1 MLISWMEKVVVIG
14 AGFAGLTALKQLIK
28 SKKLEITLIND
39 KDYFLFT
46 PRLTELLNGSIS
58 KKIIIKPIKQIF
70 WNKVDFIMEKAV
82 FIDFKK
88 NIVKTGKRNV
98 NYDYLIMAQGAT
110 TNYFGNKNI
119 EENTIGY
126 KDYNAVLKIKE
137 KIKDNIKNYSKN
149 KKKEF
154 LTFAVIGAG
163 LTGIELICSLREF
176 ALKEIKK
183 YPDINPAEASFLLM
197 HAGEAIVPQFPE
209 KVGKIIKNYFKKN
222 NIELL
227 ADTMA
232 ENIKNNAIISGNK
245 SIKAATIIWTA
256 GIKANAIKADKKLK
270 IPDYSNV
277 YVSGDAALFMENDN
291 PLAPTAQTAWQEGSN
306 IGKSILRRTKGKKE
320 KDFHYFH
327 KGTLIVLGRNHGI
340 FTYKTITFGGKFA
353 WFFRH
358 LFYRSRFWQITR
370 P

>member
-137 KIKDNIKNYSKN
+137 KIKDNIKNYCKC
-149 KKKEF
+149 KEF
-154 LTFAVIGAG
+154 FF
-163 LTGIELICSLREF
+163 LIF
-176 ALKEIKK
+176 
-183 YPDINPAEASFLLM
+183 
-197 HAGEAIVPQFPE
+197 
-209 KVGKIIKNYFKKN
+209 
-222 NIELL
+222 
-227 ADTMA
+227 
-232 ENIKNNAIISGNK
+232 
-245 SIKAATIIWTA
+245 
-256 GIKANAIKADKKLK
+256 
-270 IPDYSNV
+270 
-277 YVSGDAALFMENDN
+277 
-291 PLAPTAQTAWQEGSN
+291 
-306 IGKSILRRTKGKKE
+306 
-320 KDFHYFH
+320 
-327 KGTLIVLGRNHGI
+327 
-340 FTYKTITFGGKFA
+340 
-353 WFFRH
+353 
-358 LFYRSRFWQITR
+358 
-370 P
+370 